1 MVMTGQEGRVPLA
14 SCGQSPGV
22 LLLYVLQCTGQDSPP
37 HPENFPVPNASSAE
51 ADKLCTKLMCTCAV
65 VKKSRFFE
73 SNDLRQY
80 TSKISGYEIYFVVA
94 VFFFFSFLPSPQA
107 QVKRKDI
114 YVCGFE
120 TTEVGSGTLW
130 PLLQSIKISLTAASD
145 LKGSSTG
152 EHCQSY

>member
-1 MVMTGQEGRVPLA
+1 M
-14 SCGQSPGV
+14 

-94 VFFFFSFLPSPQA
+94 VFFFFPFC
-107 QVKRKDI
+107 QVPRPRLRERISMFVALK
-114 YVCGFE
+114 
-120 TTEVGSGTLW
+120 
-130 PLLQSIKISLTAASD
+130 PLR
-145 LKGSSTG
+145 
-152 EHCQSY
+152 